1 MERIK
6 KRDIAKFVSLII
18 LVVAFLIVAIY
29 FNLQGIIE
37 PDKIQE
43 EINSYGSVAPIA
55 YILIFVISLI
65 TFFPITI
72 IIVLGA
78 ILFGSFYGSIYSIIG
93 ALIGAIIAFYIA
105 RLLGKRF
112 VDIITEI
119 KFKRIKKYNHQ
130 IAKNGFAATFVA
142 RISPILHYSGLSY
155 FFGLTR
161 VKFWDYFLGSFFG
174 ISIWIIIV
182 TYLSDSLVSL
192 RLVDIIISGILFLLL
207 LFILPIHHY
216 LKKYIRYLK
225 NKPKK
230 EK

>member
-112 VDIITEI
+112 VDII
-119 KFKRIKKYNHQ
+119 
-130 IAKNGFAATFVA
+130 
-142 RISPILHYSGLSY
+142 
-155 FFGLTR
+155 
-161 VKFWDYFLGSFFG
+161 
-174 ISIWIIIV
+174 
-182 TYLSDSLVSL
+182 
-192 RLVDIIISGILFLLL
+192 
-207 LFILPIHHY
+207 
-216 LKKYIRYLK
+216 
-225 NKPKK
+225 
-230 EK
+230 